1 LLYKGIAKK
10 AQILEYSQI
19 VGSCT
24 YFIAITRANIAFA
37 TKILAKLLQNPGLQH
52 FNAINKCFNY
62 LEATKHYALE
72 LGTLYIKYPVFVVA
86 SDAAYADNP
95 ITRQSIKGS
104 IF

>member
-1 LLYKGIAKK
+1 M
-10 AQILEYSQI
+10 EYSQM

-24 YFIAITRANIAFA
+24 YSTAITRPNTAFA
-37 TKILAKLLQNPGLQH
+37 TKILAELLQNPGLQH
-52 FNAINKCFNY
+52 FEAIHKCYNY

-72 LGTLYIKYPVFVVA
+72 LGTLYIKYPIFVIA
-86 SDAAYADNP
+86 NNIAYTDNL